1 MPKVP
6 IDHSKTQI
14 YKLVHK
20 DDLENENIYVGHTTN
35 WIERKKQHQY
45 KCNYENGS
53 HYNIKVYQYIRQNG
67 GFDEWIMV
75 WLEDYPCGGKP
86 QACARE
92 RYWCEHYKSK
102 LNSQIPCRNHKE
114 WKKDNKEH
122 IDKYTEDNKEH
133 IKEYHAGQYQK
144 NKEEHNIKCKTYK
157 EENKEHYKKTHAEY
171 YQKNKDKL
179 KEKVECVKC
188 GSFVAQYNLLEH
200 QKTHKCVN
208 FISHEDELEKTRK
221 KNETKTICVKCGS
234 VVSKSILARHKKS
247 QKCINFVP
255 ILDIQ
260 NP

>member
-1 MPKVP
+1 MPKIA

-35 WIERKKQHQY
+35 WIERKKKH
-45 KCNYENGS
+45 KLNCNSPNGS

-75 WLEDYPCGGKP
+75 WLEDHPCEGKP

-102 LNSQIPCRNHKE
+102 LNCQVPGRTRKE

-133 IKEYHAGQYQK
+133 IKEYHAGWYQK
-144 NKEEHNIKCKTYK
+144 NKEEHNIKVKKCK
-157 EENKEHYKKTHAEY
+157 EANKEHYKKTHAEY
-171 YQKNKDKL
+171 YQKNKDKWKQDYL
-179 KEKVECVKC
+179 DNIEKHKENDFNRKITCDKC
-188 GSFVAQYNLLEH
+188 GTVV
-200 QKTHKCVN
+200 K
-208 FISHEDELEKTRK
+208 SHL
-221 KNETKTICVKCGS
+221 NG
-234 VVSKSILARHKKS
+234 HKKT

-255 ILDIQ
+255 
-260 NP
+260 N